1 MSNKKTKAKQNQR
14 RTSVLTT
21 LLLLLLTLILLI
33 TSTYA
38 WFTANQIV
46 SINQIDVN
54 VAATNGLEIST
65 DAEEWKTSIT
75 KADINAAITKSNNMN
90 QLPAVI
96 VPCSTAG
103 DIDSSNAGHLKMFK
117 GLVNAN
123 LNTSGYYIT
132 SEAVTEDNLGTDS
145 TKPYIAFDFYL
156 KYEGTTGVS
165 KPVYLDYPGCYVEH
179 LVKDPLTNALTIDRD
194 GSVGL
199 ENAARVAFVL
209 QGSVAVNSDGATA
222 RAISGTTSQ
231 SNTYLWEPNND
242 THTTAAIANA
252 PEFFGINDLSAT
264 YSPITYEGMYAVI
277 PEANHDVD
285 LTTCTS
291 DDYPEFFKALTFG
304 NKLSTYKDYLYHGN
318 NGNGKS
324 LQIFTFEPAIY
335 KLRCY
340 MWVEGQDV
348 DCEDHASG
356 TDIMYNVQFTIKQQ
370 D

>member
-1 MSNKKTKAKQNQR
+1 MSNKKQKQKQNQR

-54 VAATNGLEIST
+54 VAATNGLEISA
-65 DAEEWKTSIT
+65 DAAEWKTSIT
-75 KADINAAITKSNNMN
+75 KADIHSAISMNGNQN
-90 QLPAVI
+90 QLPQTM

-103 DIDSSNAGHLKMFK
+103 DLGDGGHLKMFK
-117 GLVNAN
+117 GIVNAN

-132 SEAVTEDNLGTDS
+132 SELVEEDNLGTDS
-145 TKPYIAFDFYL
+145 EKPFIAFDFYL
-156 KYEGTTGVS
+156 KYEGTAGIA

-179 LVKDPLTNALTIDRD
+179 LVRDPLNGTLTIDRD

-209 QGSVAVNSDGATA
+209 QGNVPVNADAATA
-222 RAISGTTSQ
+222 RAITGTTSQ

-242 THTTAAIANA
+242 KHTAAAIANA
-252 PEFFGINDLSAT
+252 PEFFGINNLAAT
-264 YSPITYEGMYAVI
+264 YSQIQYDGMYAAI
-277 PEANHDVD
+277 AATNHDVD
-285 LTTCTS
+285 LTTCNR
-291 DDYPEFFKALTFG
+291 DDYPQFFKALTFG
-304 NKLSTYKDYLYHGN
+304 NVISTYKDYLYHGN
-318 NGNGKS
+318 NGTEKS
-324 LQIFTFEPAIY
+324 VQLFSFTPGIY
-335 KLRCY
+335 KIRCY

-356 TDIMYNVQFTIKQQ
+356 TDIMYNVQFTIKSQ

>member
-54 VAATNGLEIST
+54 VAATNGLEISA
-65 DAEEWKTSIT
+65 DAEDWKTSIT
-75 KADINAAITKSNNMN
+75 KADINAAITMSGNMN
-90 QLPAVI
+90 QLPQTI

-103 DIDSSNAGHLKMFK
+103 DLGSAGHLNMYK
-117 GLVNAN
+117 GIVNAN

-132 SEAVTEDNLGTDS
+132 SELVEEDNTGTAS
-145 TKPYIAFDFYL
+145 EKPYIAFDFYL
-156 KYEGTTGVS
+156 KYEGTTGVQKS
-165 KPVYLDYPGCYVEH
+165 VYLDYPGCYVEH
-179 LVKDPLTNALTIDRD
+179 LVKDPLTGELTIDRD

-209 QGSVAVNSDGATA
+209 QGKVAVNSEGSTA
-222 RAISGTTSQ
+222 RAISGTTDQ

-242 THTTAAIANA
+242 THTQAAIANA

-264 YSPITYEGMYAVI
+264 APAVTYEGMYAAI
-277 PEANHDVD
+277 AATNHDVD
-285 LTTCTS
+285 LTTCNS
-291 DDYPEFFKALTFG
+291 DEFPEFFKSLTFG
-304 NKLSTYKDYLYHGN
+304 HKLSTYKQYLYHGDA
-318 NGNGKS
+318 GSEKS
-324 LQIFTFEPAIY
+324 VKIFDFEPGIY

-370 D
+370 S

>member
-65 DAEEWKTSIT
+65 DANDWKTSIT
-75 KADINAAITKSNNMN
+75 KADINSAITMSGNMN
-90 QLPAVI
+90 QLPQTI

-103 DIDSSNAGHLKMFK
+103 DLGSAGHLNMYK
-117 GLVNAN
+117 GIVNAN

-132 SEAVTEDNLGTDS
+132 SELVEEDNLGTES

-156 KYEGTTGVS
+156 KYEGQTGVS
-165 KPVYLDYPGCYVEH
+165 RSVYLDYPGCYVEH
-179 LVKDPLTNALTIDRD
+179 LVRDPLSGELTIDRD

-199 ENAARVAFVL
+199 ENASRVAFVL
-209 QGSVAVNSDGATA
+209 QGSVPLNSDAATA

-231 SNTYLWEPNND
+231 TNTYLWEPNND
-242 THTTAAIANA
+242 THTQAAINNA

-264 YSPITYEGMYAVI
+264 AAPITYEGMYAEI
-277 PEANHDVD
+277 DATNHDVD
-285 LTTCTS
+285 LTTCNS
-291 DDYPEFFKALTFG
+291 DEFPEFFKALTFG
-304 NKLSTYKDYLYHGN
+304 HKLSTYKQYLYHGD
-318 NGNGKS
+318 NGSEKS
-324 LQIFTFEPAIY
+324 VKIFDFEPAIY

-370 D
+370 S

>member
-1 MSNKKTKAKQNQR
+1 MSNKKQKQKQNQR

-54 VAATNGLEIST
+54 VAATNGLEISA
-65 DAEEWKTSIT
+65 DAAEWKTSIT
-75 KADINAAITKSNNMN
+75 KADIHAAISMNGNTN
-90 QLPAVI
+90 QLPATM

-103 DIDSSNAGHLKMFK
+103 DVDAGRLRMFK
-117 GLVNAN
+117 GIVNAN

-132 SEAVTEDNLGTDS
+132 SEEVTEDNLGTAS
-145 TKPYIAFDFYL
+145 EKPYIAFDFYL
-156 KYEGTTGVS
+156 KYEGTTGVA

-179 LVKDPLTNALTIDRD
+179 LVRDPLNVTLSIDRD

-209 QGSVAVNSDGATA
+209 QGSVPVTADAATA
-222 RAISGTTSQ
+222 RAIAGTTSQ
-231 SNTYLWEPNND
+231 DNTYMWEPNND
-242 THTTAAIANA
+242 KHTASAIANA
-252 PEFFGINDLSAT
+252 PEFFNINNLAAT
-264 YSPITYEGMYAVI
+264 YSQITYDGMYAEI
-277 PEANHDVD
+277 QATNHDVD
-285 LTTCTS
+285 LTTCNRS
-291 DDYPEFFKALTFG
+291 DYPQFFKALTFG
-304 NKLSTYKDYLYHGN
+304 HVISTYKDYLYHGN
-318 NGNGKS
+318 NGSEKS
-324 LQIFTFEPAIY
+324 VQLFSFLPGIY
-335 KLRCY
+335 KVRCY

-356 TDIMYNVQFTIKQQ
+356 TDIMYNVQFTIKPQE
-370 D
+370 

>member
-54 VAATNGLEIST
+54 VAATNGLEISA
-65 DAEEWKTSIT
+65 DAEDWKTSIT
-75 KADINAAITKSNNMN
+75 KSDINEAITMNGNQN
-90 QLPAVI
+90 QLPATI

-103 DIDSSNAGHLKMFK
+103 DIGTAGHLNMYK
-117 GLVNAN
+117 GIVNAN

-132 SEAVTEDNLGTDS
+132 SELVEEENTGTDS
-145 TKPYIAFDFYL
+145 EKPFIAFDFYL
-156 KYEGTTGVS
+156 KYEGQTGVDRA
-165 KPVYLDYPGCYVEH
+165 VYLDYPGCYVEH
-179 LVKDPLTNALTIDRD
+179 LVRDPLTGTLTIDRD

-209 QGSVAVNSDGATA
+209 QGSVGVNATGTAA
-222 RAISGTTSQ
+222 RNISGTTNQ

-242 THTTAAIANA
+242 THTQAAIANA
-252 PEFFGINDLSAT
+252 PEFFGIDDLSAT
-264 YSPITYEGMYAVI
+264 DAPITYDGMYDAI
-277 PEANHDVD
+277 PATNHDVD
-285 LTTCTS
+285 LTTCNRTEF
-291 DDYPEFFKALTFG
+291 PEYFKQLTFEH
-304 NKLSTYKDYLYHGN
+304 KLSTYKQYLYHGD
-318 NGNGKS
+318 NGSEKS
-324 LQIFTFEPAIY
+324 VKIFDLQPGIY

-370 D
+370 S